1 MNKQEIITEVI
12 EKNEK
17 FKTIRFNTLK
27 NEIEVEGSKILSFH
41 YEELYNICKDELK
54 DLKFTK
60 SDIKYIIEKYA
71 HEHKYTPKTPE
82 KSDWYAKL
90 EFSKD
95 GKPKNTL
102 SNTLTFLSEYP
113 LYKGKFSFNEFTQM
127 ECYNDK
133 EVDDH
138 VINEIC
144 EVHDKLLG
152 FSSFDRI
159 NQAVSTLCYKN
170 KYNPFKKAIE
180 NIVWDGQLRAA
191 RLFID
196 KIGAEDTELN
206 ASMTE
211 KWLYALIK
219 RLYEP
224 GCPFDTMLITYDK
237 EQGTGKTKIV
247 ERLVQCLGIHYGVD
261 KTITYD
267 LSSKDIVDKL
277 NKAWIVS
284 IDELSSFLKAE
295 PEKSKTFIS
304 STQDNARLSYARRS
318 QTFDRHCVFYGSSN
332 IEYFLKDY
340 TSDFERR
347 YWILDCHGTRHDS
360 TWWSENLS
368 DEYLQQVLAEMY
380 YKYRTNKDFN
390 YNSLSIEQEDELRKV
405 QLRHKTLNA
414 DDILVYAIKD
424 IMKTKYSGECFDSYD
439 HFVSVVQGSPIP
451 VNTDVFD
458 EVTGKDIENS
468 LNSQFYD
475 NQQCITKIPVT
486 WLKMYLLTI
495 PVMKYRRDIST
506 QYLTSIMRTIGYTY
520 KVSRYN
526 GKPQNCYVKL

>member
-1 MNKQEIITEVI
+1 MNKQEIITDVI

-82 KSDWYAKL
+82 KSDWYSKL
-90 EFSKD
+90 DFSKD

-113 LYKGKFSFNEFTQM
+113 LYKGKFSFNEFTQ
-127 ECYNDK
+127 EDYYDNRYI
-133 EVDDH
+133 DDH

-144 EVHDKLLG
+144 EVHDRLLG

-170 KYNPFKKAIE
+170 KYNPFKRAIE
-180 NIVWDGQLRAA
+180 SIVWDGEERAS

-206 ASMTE
+206 RALTE

-224 GCPFDTMLITYDK
+224 GCPFDAMLITYDK
-237 EQGTGKTKIV
+237 VQGTGKTKIV
-247 ERLVQCLGIHYGVD
+247 ERLVNCLGVNYGID
-261 KTITYD
+261 TTITYD

-277 NKAWIVS
+277 NRVWIVS
-284 IDELSSFLKAE
+284 VDELSNFLKTE

-304 STQDNARLSYARRS
+304 CTKDNARLSYARRS

-332 IEYFLKDY
+332 VEYFLKDY

-347 YWILDCHGTRHDS
+347 YWVLDCHGERHDS
-360 TWWSENLS
+360 QWWSENLS
-368 DEYLQQVLAEMY
+368 DEYLKQVLAEMY

-390 YNSLSIEQEDELRKV
+390 YNSLSLQQENELKKV
-405 QLRHKTLNA
+405 QLRHKTMNA
-414 DDILVYAIKD
+414 DDLFIEAVKD
-424 IMKTKYSGECFDSYD
+424 IMGTKTNVSEFDNYE
-439 HFVSVVQGSPIP
+439 HFVSVVQGTILN

-458 EVTGKDIENS
+458 EVNGINS
-468 LNSQFYD
+468 E
-475 NQQCITKIPVT
+475 QCITKIPVT
-486 WLKMYLLTI
+486 WLKKYLLTI
-495 PVMKYRRDIST
+495 PEMKYRRDIST
-506 QYLTSIMRTIGYTY
+506 QYLTYIMEQIGYTK

-526 GKPQNCYVKL
+526 GKPNNCYIRKSLSN